1 MTTLLQNKLFVVMER
16 LVYSHC
22 EYKYIDNAVSN
33 GKESLDKD
41 G

>member
-22 EYKYIDNAVSN
+22 EYKYVEIAKENV
-33 GKESLDKD
+33 KESLDKD